1 MRLVLQRL
9 ASSSQMQKH
18 LLFHLQESPILI
30 QVEYLLYLLGK
41 GEQQHIR
48 RLTSQ
53 NQQLPYQ
60 FQYCREHLRDQFCLQ
75 LLLSMLRCFPTN
87 NFFLGMCFK
96 MILYFPF

>member
-1 MRLVLQRL
+1 MRLVLQHL

-30 QVEYLLYLLGK
+30 QVEYLLYLQGK
-41 GEQQHIR
+41 VTQQHTR
-48 RLTSQ
+48 RLTFQ

-60 FQYCREHLRDQFCLQ
+60 FQYCRERLRDQFCLQ

-87 NFFLGMCFK
+87 NFFLGMYFK
-96 MILYFPF
+96 MILFFPF